1 MRREKTR
8 VEDERAVSEA
18 VSYVLI
24 FGLITTGTVLVALQ
38 GGPAITNTQD
48 EQLAENVQRA
58 AVLLQDRV
66 DEMVRQQAPS
76 REVSLDV
83 QDIRVGVGD
92 MEPARFNITTTD
104 TSGDS
109 TQIVDTETDP
119 VYIQKTAGNI
129 DLTAAY
135 VNGAVLV
142 GQRGRDETWTMAS
155 RPSWAIR
162 TNSSTG
168 EVGSIFM
175 STVATEGSSS
185 VSGQGVGARILFER
199 ISQEGETLS
208 EIDEVSISVDSPR
221 SDAWEEYFR
230 RLNGSINGSSL
241 TAPSTPGGTVTLV
254 MDEFEDG
261 EGRMSH
267 RSYLIGTEVSSR

>member
-1 MRREKTR
+1 MRREKTHM
-8 VEDERAVSEA
+8 EDERAVSEA

-83 QDIRVGVGD
+83 QDIRVGVGS
-92 MEPARFNITTTD
+92 MEPTQVEIEATD
-104 TSGDS
+104 TSGS
-109 TQIVDTETDP
+109 SIQVIDTETDP

-129 DLTAAY
+129 DLTATY

-142 GQRGRDETWTMAS
+142 GQRGRNETWTMAS

>member
-66 DEMVRQQAPS
+66 GEMVRQQAPS

-83 QDIRVGVGD
+83 QDIRVGVGG
-92 MEPARFNITTTD
+92 MEPTQVEIEATD
-104 TSGDS
+104 TSGNS
-109 TQIVDTETDP
+109 IQVIDTETDP

-142 GQRGRDETWTMAS
+142 GQRGRNETWTMAS

-162 TNSSTG
+162 TNSSTS
-168 EVGSIFM
+168 EVQSIFM
-175 STVATEGSSS
+175 STVATEGSSA

-208 EIDEVSISVDSPR
+208 EIDEVSISVDSQR
-221 SDAWEEYFR
+221 SEAWEEYFR

-254 MDEFEDG
+254 MDEFEGG

>member
-1 MRREKTR
+1 MRREKTHM
-8 VEDERAVSEA
+8 EDERAVSEA

-92 MEPARFNITTTD
+92 MESTQVEIEATD
-104 TSGDS
+104 TSGNS
-109 TQIVDTETDP
+109 IQVIDTETNP

-142 GQRGRDETWTMAS
+142 GQRGRNETWTMAS

>member
-1 MRREKTR
+1 MRREKTYA
-8 VEDERAVSEA
+8 EDDRAVSEA

-24 FGLITTGTVLVALQ
+24 FGLITTGTLLVALQ

-66 DEMVRQQAPS
+66 NEMVRQQAPS

-83 QDIRVGVGD
+83 QDIRVGVGG
-92 MEPARFNITTTD
+92 MEPARFNITATD
-104 TSGDS
+104 TSGNS
-109 TQIVDTETDP
+109 TQVVDTETDP

-142 GQRGRDETWTMAS
+142 GQRDRNETWTMSS

-162 TNSSTG
+162 TSNSTS
-168 EVGSIFM
+168 EVRSIFM
-175 STVATEGSSS
+175 STVATEGSSA

-199 ISQEGETLS
+199 ISQEGESLAGT
-208 EIDEVSISVDSPR
+208 EEVEISVDSPR
-221 SDAWEEYFR
+221 SDAWEEYLR
-230 RLNGSINGSSL
+230 RLNGSISGGSL
-241 TAPSTPGGTVTLV
+241 TTPSTPGGKVTLV
-254 MDEFEDG
+254 IDEFEDG
-261 EGRMSH
+261 DGLISH
-267 RSYLIGTEVSSR
+267 RSYLIGTEVRSR

>member
-18 VSYVLI
+18 ISYVLI

-83 QDIRVGVGD
+83 QDIRVGVGG
-92 MEPARFNITTTD
+92 MESARFNITATD
-104 TSGDS
+104 TSGNS
-109 TQIVDTETDP
+109 IQVIDTETDP

-142 GQRGRDETWTMAS
+142 GQRGRNETWTMAS

-162 TNSSTG
+162 TDNST
-168 EVGSIFM
+168 VQSIFM
-175 STVATEGSSS
+175 STVATEGSSA

-208 EIDEVSISVDSPR
+208 EINEVSISVDSPR

-241 TAPSTPGGTVTLV
+241 SAPSTPGGTVTLEI
-254 MDEFEDG
+254 DEFEDG